1 MLKDVTTSQVCNL
14 TLDFKGTERITLS
27 DLTCKKRNAEFKTVI
42 L

>member
-1 MLKDVTTSQVCNL
+1 MLKDVTTSQVC
-14 TLDFKGTERITLS
+14 LDFKGTERITLS